1 MMKQL
6 RNRHFAAIDMISLTL
21 AAYLCFVLQAESFL
35 LGEYLLAFVY
45 LTIITIV
52 IMPMIF
58 YYNKIYRFYWPYA
71 SVSELFS
78 LIRSVSI
85 AMIGIGIILVLAG
98 FIAHTTLPTISF
110 SMLVVFFLL
119 ALPAVALPR
128 LAVRMYE
135 QAAPPVSEKQRHQ
148 PGNQEPVRSIVM
160 GAGGAGQ
167 LVVRELLQQRSSNV
181 EVVGFLDDDPA
192 KHGLLIH
199 GIKVFGDRYALASV
213 VQEHTIQQVIIAMP
227 SAPGKEIRAIL
238 DLCKSV
244 GVKTKVVPGMP
255 EIVDGK
261 VKVSQLR
268 DVQIEDL
275 LRRKAVQTDIQA
287 VKNLIEGKRVL
298 VTGAGGSI
306 GSELCRQV
314 LRCKPAKLILLGR
327 GENSIFEL
335 YNELKHELQETE
347 LQSHEVLHPIIADI
361 RFGTRMKQTF
371 ADCKPDVVFH
381 AAAHKHVPLMERSP
395 AEAIIN
401 NVLGTRNLVNAALET
416 NVRHF
421 VMIST
426 DKAVH
431 PTSIMGASKRVAE
444 LLVQKAARI
453 SGRPYATVRFGNV
466 LGSRG
471 SVVLSFKKQIA
482 RGGPVTVTHP
492 EMQRYFMTIPEAVQ
506 LVLQSAVLSEGGE
519 VYTLDMGEQIKIV
532 DLAHD
537 LIRLSGLEVGR
548 DIDITFTGIRP
559 GEKLYEELFMPGET
573 FDRTR
578 HEKIFVA
585 ANSSNYVP
593 LHLVEWVETLVQAA
607 MKDDPATILEML
619 NTLIPQHQIKQ
630 VVEYQ
635 RERACEE
642 AMKVKT
648 TQQQQPTS
656 QEEEPLRERIR
667 GGDTR
672 LSWAVGQ

>member
-1 MMKQL
+1 MIKQL
-6 RNRHFAAIDMISLTL
+6 RNRHFAAIDMISLAL
-21 AAYLCFVLQAESFL
+21 AAYVCFVLQAESFL
-35 LGEYLLAFVY
+35 LGEYLSAFVY
-45 LTIITIV
+45 LTASTLV
-52 IMPMIF
+52 VTPMIF
-58 YYNKIYRFYWPYA
+58 YYNKIYKFYWPYA
-71 SVSELFS
+71 SVGELLS
-78 LIRSVSI
+78 LVRSTFI
-85 AMIGIGIILVLAG
+85 AMVGVGVLMTLAVP
-98 FIAHTTLPTISF
+98 IANATMPAISF
-110 SMLVVFFLL
+110 SDLVVFFLL

-128 LAVRMYE
+128 LAVRMYDHTNLLVNEKEPCE
-135 QAAPPVSEKQRHQ
+135 QNTR
-148 PGNQEPVRSIVM
+148 EPMRSIVM

-167 LVVRELLQQRSSNV
+167 LVVRELLQKRDSNT
-181 EVVGFLDDDPA
+181 EIIGFLDDDPQ

-199 GIKVFGDRYALASV
+199 GIKVLGDRYALSNV
-213 VQEHTIQQVIIAMP
+213 VREHNIQQVIIAMP
-227 SAPGKEIRAIL
+227 SVPGKEIRTIL

-244 GVKTKVVPGMP
+244 GVHTKVMPGMP

-261 VKVSQLR
+261 VNVSQLR

-275 LRRKAVQTDIQA
+275 LRRKSVQTDIQA
-287 VKNLIEGKRVL
+287 VRNLIEGKCVL

-335 YNELKHELQETE
+335 HNELKYELKENGQQSDDV
-347 LQSHEVLHPIIADI
+347 LQPVIADI
-361 RFGTRMKQTF
+361 RFGNRMKNIF
-371 ADCKPDVVFH
+371 KEWKPEIVFH
-381 AAAHKHVPLMERSP
+381 AAAHKHVPLMEGSP
-395 AEAIIN
+395 SEAIIN
-401 NVLGTRNLVNAALET
+401 NVLGTRNLVNAALEA
-416 NVRHF
+416 NVQHF

-519 VYTLDMGEQIKIV
+519 VYTLDMGDQIKIV
-532 DLAHD
+532 DLARD
-537 LIRLSGLEVGR
+537 LIKLSGLEVGR
-548 DIDITFTGIRP
+548 DIDITFSGMRP
-559 GEKLYEELFMPGET
+559 GEKLYEELFMPGEA

-585 ANSSNYVP
+585 ANSSKYIP
-593 LHLVEWVETLVQAA
+593 LHLIEWVDTLVQAA
-607 MKDDPATILEML
+607 MEDDTETILDML
-619 NTLIPQHQIKQ
+619 HTLIPQHQIKQ
-630 VVEYQ
+630 VIAHQ
-635 RERACEE
+635 REQAL
-642 AMKVKT
+642 KVKEVG
-648 TQQQQPTS
+648 QPSPQEEQPT
-656 QEEEPLRERIR
+656 RERMV
-667 GGDTR
+667 GDNK
-672 LSWAVGQ
+672 LSWAIGQ